1 MTRHPDWELRLPA
14 VIEAW
19 STNQYDFGTANCL
32 LFARDAIVAVQ
43 GGEPLDALGVTLAE
57 VHSHRGA
64 ARLLAK
70 YGSAES
76 IMTAVLGDP
85 VARLQAR
92 RGDLA
97 SVTTEHGD
105 VSIGVVD
112 GDVVHLICH
121 DFGMTSRPL
130 AEAQLTWRV
139 GS

>member
-1 MTRHPDWELRLPA
+1 MSRHSEWELRLPG
-14 VIEAW
+14 VIETWAA
-19 STNQYDFGTANCL
+19 NQYDFGTANCL
-32 LFARDAIVAVQ
+32 LFARDVIMAVQ
-43 GGEPLDALGVTLAE
+43 GGEPLEALGVTLAD

-70 YGSAES
+70 YGSAEA
-76 IMTAVLGDP
+76 IITAVLGDP

-97 SVTTEHGD
+97 SVATEHGE

-121 DFGMTSRPL
+121 DFGMTTRPL
-130 AEAQLTWRV
+130 ADAQLTWQV
-139 GS
+139 GA